1 MTGFAIQST
10 RTLLSFPSFVNSR
23 VVIAANTQIAC
34 SLLKRES
41 SKSRVTSA

>member
-10 RTLLSFPSFVNSR
+10 RALLSFPSFVNSR
-23 VVIAANTQIAC
+23 VVIAANTHIAC

-41 SKSRVTSA
+41 SA